1 MQCGTG
7 RLHCNH
13 QTSNGQKISFL
24 TDYLLIIL
32 KALVLSILKT
42 LIQCHI
48 QGQLLSN
55 YLFYPL
61 NPLLFS
67 FPSFKTCITWLD
79 SKMCYSL
86 KKDPGIK
93 FGKLRMMR
101 HDFDS
106 RQYWPKS
113 LYKGIPHLH
122 KKSLI
127 WWYAENRQI
136 LVLSPF

>member
-1 MQCGTG
+1 MATDSAK
-7 RLHCNH
+7 RLLILMRGVSKIWKNCWRCLWMVPKWDN
-13 QTSNGQKISFL
+13 QQISKGQESSFL

-113 LYKGIPHLH
+113 LY
-122 KKSLI
+122 
-127 WWYAENRQI
+127 
-136 LVLSPF
+136 V